1 MAVSLP
7 STDTI
12 VERQAERWMNDPYE
26 YFDYHNTRIHSLPPE
41 EVEAVQLTAMNLRL
55 EERRH
60 QIKMLEK
67 LADGQG
73 IGQIHSLDEMA
84 PLLMP
89 HDVYK
94 SYPASLLAKQQFGKL
109 NTWLSRLTRYDPTI
123 VEVSNCDSIDSWLT
137 KLRDETPL
145 DVATSSGSSGT
156 CSFFPKSKR
165 DYRFSMM
172 GLRVQLA
179 QKFGEDPKPGDLE
192 DKIHAIIP
200 LYRDGHASTGA
211 FAKYSGEIFAKGDPN
226 YWHTAFN
233 IKISSDLMWLAA
245 RVRAAAAKGDAS
257 KVDVPPSL
265 LARREE
271 WERAQKDM
279 PVQQLEF
286 VNRMIQKLQGQRV
299 FVMST
304 SNLLYAA
311 AKRGLEE
318 GLSGVFAPDS
328 VFMGGGGAK
337 GVPLPDDLEEVI
349 CKFFNTKR
357 MISSYGMTEMNSFSV
372 LCDHDRYHVLPWV
385 SVFLL
390 DMDSGRP
397 LPRKGK
403 QTGRAAFFDMT
414 QDSTWGGL
422 VTGDLISVD
431 WNQPCEC
438 GRSSVALEK
447 KIERISTIQG
457 GDDKITCAAT
467 PQAQA
472 EAMDFL
478 LGLGG

>member
-1 MAVSLP
+1 VAVP
-7 STDTI
+7 AKDVGI
-12 VERQAERWMNDPYE
+12 EREAEGWMNDPYE
-26 YFDYHNTRIHSLPPE
+26 HFGYHNTRIHSLPRE
-41 EVEAVQLTAMNLRL
+41 EVETVQLVAMNLRL
-55 EERRH
+55 QERRQ
-60 QIKMLEK
+60 QIQMLAK

-73 IGQIHSLDEMA
+73 IRQITSLDAMA

-94 SYPASLLAKQQFGKL
+94 SYPVSLLAKQQFPKL
-109 NTWLSRLTRYDPTI
+109 NTWLSRLTRYDPTT
-123 VEVSNCDSIDSWLT
+123 VDVSKCDSIDTWLT
-137 KLRDETPL
+137 KLRAETPL

-165 DYRFSMM
+165 DYRLSVM
-172 GLRVQLA
+172 GLRVQLT
-179 QKFGEDPKPGDLE
+179 QKFGLDPKPSDIN

-211 FAKYSGEIFAKGDPN
+211 FAKYNGEIFAKGDPN

-233 IKISSDLMWLAA
+233 FKISSDLMWLAA
-245 RVRAAAAKGDAS
+245 RLRAAAARGDAS
-257 KVDVPPSL
+257 KVDVPASL

-271 WERAQKDM
+271 WEKAQKDM
-279 PVQQLEF
+279 PVQQLAF
-286 VNRMIQKLQGQRV
+286 VNRMINQLKGQRV

-311 AKRGLEE
+311 AKRGLDE

-349 CKFFNTKR
+349 CKFFNASR
-357 MISSYGMTEMNSFSV
+357 MTSSYGMTEMNSFSV
-372 LCDHDRYHVLPWV
+372 LCDHDRYHVLPWSTV
-385 SVFLL
+385 YLL
-390 DMDSGRP
+390 DLDSGKP
-397 LPRKGK
+397 LPRRAK

-422 VTGDLISVD
+422 ITGDLVTVD
-431 WNQPCEC
+431 WDHPCEC
-438 GRSSVALEK
+438 GRTSVALEK
-447 KIERISTIQG
+447 KINRVSEIQG
-457 GDDKITCAAT
+457 GDDKISCAAT
-467 PQAQA
+467 PAAQA

-478 LGLGG
+478 TRLGG